1 MSEGITLKWG
11 TLKGWELNEDG
22 PAFEAIKKYHECA
35 PVSYSVMAKRDT
47 DEQKA
52 ALCEAIDALDG
63 EIWNDWDGVVMTK
76 EDAKKYVMEY
86 RRG

>member
-1 MSEGITLKWG
+1 MAESLELKWG
-11 TLKGWELNEDG
+11 TLKGWDVSEDG
-22 PAFEAIKKYHECA
+22 PAFAAIKKYHDA
-35 PVSYSVMAKRDT
+35 GSVQFSVMAQHDNE
-47 DEQKA
+47 EQKK
-52 ALCEAIDALDG
+52 ALCEAIDAVDG